1 MRIKKNTMK
10 KKIISKSIKNYDFK
24 TKYQCKQNK
33 LNFYL
38 LCKAQSALQTF
49 SNVAFTSFI
58 KINILYLD
66 FFFS

>member
-38 LCKAQSALQTF
+38 LCKAQSA